1 MENKIP
7 ENTNVE
13 AKLFKFL
20 YMKDLAVILLVL
32 GLIYILYAMAIIPP
46 KYTGFAWI
54 FGIAYAIIL
63 VVRPFA
69 TNPKRR
75 NYRALLITIK
85 KDRNV
90 YEEIP
95 AYLVEKY
102 KEENSNANV
111 QAKRTYKDVLNKSE

>member
-20 YMKDLAVILLVL
+20 YMKDLAVILIVL
-32 GLIYILYAMAIIPP
+32 GIIYILYAMAVIPAE
-46 KYTGFAWI
+46 YSAFAWL
-54 FGIAYAIIL
+54 FGIVYAIIL
-63 VVRPFA
+63 VIRPFA

-75 NYRALLITIK
+75 NYIALLLTIK

-95 AYLVEKY
+95 MNLVEKY
-102 KEENSNANV
+102 KEENSNGNI
-111 QAKRTYKDVLNKSE
+111 QPKRTYKDIINKTK

>member
-46 KYTGFAWI
+46 EYTGFAWI
-54 FGIAYAIIL
+54 FGIAYAVIL